1 MSQRPSLFTQGIPAI
16 SESEAAAT
24 ASPARGKET
33 VNSLLT
39 RLRAPP
45 FVHQWAFWHD
55 RQDRK
60 LADSSAESEYESR
73 LLQLADIAD
82 VRQFWEMFNNF
93 DVSSLKLRDSVH
105 LFHAGIRPIWE
116 DPRNERG
123 GAWTFRVPRDRAHE
137 FWKELC
143 MMGIGEKLQEAVRS
157 NRVSTLEQHSH
168 SVCVC

>member
-1 MSQRPSLFTQGIPAI
+1 MSQRPSLQTNGLSAM
-16 SESEAAAT
+16 SEAEAAAT
-24 ASPARGKET
+24 ASPARGRET
-33 VNSLLT
+33 VNNLLT

-60 LADSSAESEYESR
+60 LPESSDDSQYESR
-73 LLQLADIAD
+73 LLQLAEIAD

-93 DVSSLKLRDSVH
+93 DVSTLKLRDSVH

-116 DPRNERG
+116 DARNERG
-123 GAWTFRVPRDRAHE
+123 GAWTFRVPRDRAPA

-143 MMGIGEKLQEAVRS
+143 MMGIGEKLQEAVKS
-157 NRVSTLEQHSH
+157 NRVSTLNQ
-168 SVCVC
+168 